1 MGVMFSGCVFLAL
14 RCECVRRKQA
24 SLENR
29 NNHGNH
35 ERQNLDHSSKQFKAF
50 EARKKTVPETVRAI
64 GGVNRIPLHFQHF
77 SRAFFCRHA
86 RFHGS
91 PSIARMAGEV
101 NPRATGAAMK
111 NAKKTCVKFGSR
123 RMRRL
128 SNSGRMKIA
137 SGIRGWMRV
146 YE

>member
-1 MGVMFSGCVFLAL
+1 MGAMFSGCAFLAL

-24 SLENR
+24 GLENR
-29 NNHGNH
+29 DNHGNH
-35 ERQNLDHSSKQFKAF
+35 ERQNLDHAGQQFKAF
-50 EARKKTVPETVRAI
+50 EERKKTVAETVRAI

-77 SRAFFCRHA
+77 SRAFFCRDA

-101 NPRATGAAMK
+101 NPRAATK
-111 NAKKTCVKFGSR
+111 NAKKTCVKFSSR
-123 RMRRL
+123 RMFRL
-128 SNSGRMKIA
+128 SNNGGMKIA